1 MKFKEKNRT
10 INVPLGQWGG
20 FMAKRNEGICRYISW
35 SKIQNKVVGYGK
47 D

>member
-20 FMAKRNEGICRYISW
+20 FMVNRNAGCRPCVLLKFQK
-35 SKIQNKVVGYGK
+35 KIVDYGK
-47 D
+47 E